1 MQPTASFDFTLKNLN
16 LSWLELS
23 GLLRDNLLKS
33 ALVAAK

>member
-1 MQPTASFDFTLKNLN
+1 MQPAASFDFTLKNLN

-23 GLLRDNLLKS
+23 GLLRDNS